1 MNDSKKEQ
9 DVVQQVRDRD
19 QKRAEFFATVSHD
32 LKTPLN
38 GIIGFSSLLLQD
50 TPGLDAECLRQLNLI
65 YNSARALLER
75 IDNLLDLYRME
86 SGKIKANPDWY
97 VVAELAQQAVALF
110 AQKAADQGVQ
120 IEMNLESACGRLR
133 IDAQLLSRVWKQLL
147 SNALKF
153 TRQGSIR
160 FSVESETLDGG
171 RVRVRFVV
179 ADTGMGIR
187 PDVIDRLSGSLAPVA
202 SPIDRSYQSL
212 GLGLALAREAAH
224 LLGGVLSIASPANH
238 GCTVTL
244 SLDYASADVGG

>member
-1 MNDSKKEQ
+1 VKTYRGQRENGTTGEK
-9 DVVQQVRDRD
+9 VVKWFGYKLHLLVG
-19 QKRAEFFATVSHD
+19 ATVFVRYGAQEGSN
-32 LKTPLN
+32 K
-38 GIIGFSSLLLQD
+38 G
-50 TPGLDAECLRQLNLI
+50 
-65 YNSARALLER
+65 YNP
-75 IDNLLDLYRME
+75 
-86 SGKIKANPDWY
+86 KKP
-97 VVAELAQQAVALF
+97 
-110 AQKAADQGVQ
+110 
-120 IEMNLESACGRLR
+120 GRLR
-133 IDAQLLSRVWKQLL
+133 IDAQLLSRVLTQLL

-171 RVRVRFVV
+171 RVRVRFAVT
-179 ADTGMGIR
+179 DTGMGIR